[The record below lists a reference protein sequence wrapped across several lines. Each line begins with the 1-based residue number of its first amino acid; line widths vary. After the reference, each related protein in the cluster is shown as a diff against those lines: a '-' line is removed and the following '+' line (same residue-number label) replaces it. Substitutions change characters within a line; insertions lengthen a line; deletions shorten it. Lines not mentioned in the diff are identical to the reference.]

1 MASTGSSDSNA
12 SDPKSQGGEDADGQP
27 TAYDLLGGE
36 PVVRRITD
44 RFYDLMDADP
54 DFFAIRKLHPGD
66 LSGSRDKL
74 FLFLCGWLGGPQY
87 YVEKHGHPML
97 RARHL
102 PYAIATPERDQWLVC
117 MGLHHRRLDAQPGRL
132 SSGAD
137 PVQVRSR
144 MCSPRTRSIRNIS
157 PRSST

>member
-1 MASTGSSDSNA
+1 MASTGSSDSNS

-117 MGLHHRRLDAQPGRL
+117 MGRAMLDSGLEDAMMERLLQAFFTT
-132 SSGAD
+132 AD
-137 PVQVRSR
+137 W
-144 MCSPRTRSIRNIS
+144 MRN
-157 PRSST
+157 REG